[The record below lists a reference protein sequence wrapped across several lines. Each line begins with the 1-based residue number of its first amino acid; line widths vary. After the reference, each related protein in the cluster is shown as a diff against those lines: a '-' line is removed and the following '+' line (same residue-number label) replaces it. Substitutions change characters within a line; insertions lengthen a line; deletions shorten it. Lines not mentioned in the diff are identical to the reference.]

1 MACPPESNKGLPL
14 ILQGPLTPTI
24 LNSIKT
30 PSLIELKSAARTT
43 YPSFDTGFIF
53 NESGATTIRLNGDTY
68 SLAHLQIFRPFHG
81 ATYFDPR
88 TPVGEITAWFR
99 SSSGGSILLASVPIY
114 KTASNNAGGNYLAA
128 ALTKNTDWRGS
139 VGDIFGKRSI
149 HYETCVQHGVNRSS
163 IQGLRTSVLVF
174 LDGVHIDTPTNTK
187 FMQEGG
193 GTLASFG
200 FPATLLPT
208 DSKTVQ
214 IPPAQLDETTNSMRR
229 VYSTLISTGADNF
242 KNRFRYYESTFIQS
256 AQEKKKKDASAYK
269 CIPLDA
275 KKNLKT
281 VNGKLVLSLDD
292 NEIENAG
299 TLEDVAN
306 QQNSTNEEQS
316 DVSDV
321 ATYVALTVGSIAG
334 AALASGLLWVGFRLL
349 VRR

>member
-1 MACPPESNKGLPL
+1 MTCPPESNKGLPL

-43 YPSFDTGFIF
+43 FPSFDSGFIF
-53 NESGATTIRLNGDTY
+53 NESGATTIRLNGETF
-68 SLAHLQIFRPFHG
+68 SLAHLQIFRSFHG
-81 ATYFDPR
+81 TTYFDPR
-88 TPVGEITAWFR
+88 ISIGELTAWFR
-99 SSSGGSILLASVPIY
+99 SSKGGILLASVPIY
-114 KTASNNAGGNYLAA
+114 KTTTNNAGGSYLEA

-139 VGDIFGKRSI
+139 IGDIFGNRSI
-149 HYETCVQHGVNRSS
+149 HYETCVQYGVAISS
-163 IQGLRTSVLVF
+163 IQGLRISVLVF
-174 LDGVHIDTPTNTK
+174 LDGLHIDAPTNTK

-214 IPPAQLDETTNSMRR
+214 IPPAQFDETINHIRR
-229 VYSTLISTGADNF
+229 VYSTLISTGTDNF
-242 KNRFRYYESTFIQS
+242 KSRFRYYESTFIQS
-256 AQEKKKKDASAYK
+256 AQEKKKKEASAYK
-269 CIPLDA
+269 CIPLDT
-275 KKNLKT
+275 KKNLKM
-281 VNGKLVLSLDD
+281 VNGKLILSLDD

-299 TLEDVAN
+299 TLENIVN
-306 QQNSTNEEQS
+306 QQNQYANEETNIS
-316 DVSDV
+316 DS

-334 AALASGLLWVGFRLL
+334 AALASGLLWLGFRLL